1 MEGPMVT
8 DDNWMA
14 SLNYTINNME
24 TVLPF
29 TPKYEF
35 KLSGSYRIPKIE
47 TDFGLRFRMHTG
59 KPLWLLES
67 YPQHTQWADPPG
79 GVIDGGVHRIVGVQ
93 EPDYLPSL
101 RVLDLRLE
109 KQINLGASKAVNLVI
124 DGFNLFNVG
133 TATQVDYQ
141 FEYGKITGI
150 PQSRRFRASAKFT
163 F

>member
-1 MEGPMVT
+1 
-8 DDNWMA
+8 
-14 SLNYTINNME
+14 ME

-59 KPLWLLES
+59 KPVWLLEE
-67 YPQHTQWADPPG
+67 YPLHTQWADPPG
-79 GVIDGGVHRIVGVQ
+79 GIIDPGGGRIVGVQ

-101 RVLDLRLE
+101 RILDLRLE
-109 KQINLGASKAVNLVI
+109 KQIKLGESKSLYLIV
-124 DGFNLFNVG
+124 DGFNLFNSG
-133 TATQVDYQ
+133 TATQIDYQ
-141 FEYGKITGI
+141 WEYGKITGI
-150 PQSRRFRASAKFT
+150 PQSRRFRGSARFQ